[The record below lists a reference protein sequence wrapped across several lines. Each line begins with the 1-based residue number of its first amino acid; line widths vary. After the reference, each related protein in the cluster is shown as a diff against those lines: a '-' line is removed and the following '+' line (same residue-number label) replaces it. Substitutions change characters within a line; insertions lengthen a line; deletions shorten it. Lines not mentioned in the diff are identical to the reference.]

1 MSAGPLLQAQG
12 LDLHFPITGGLMK
25 KVIGRVRAVTGVDL
39 VLQAGEVLGIVGES
53 GCGKTTLA
61 RVLAGLYAPT
71 RGSVRFDGQDVA
83 GMTAAQRLDMTRR
96 VQMVFQDPFASLNP
110 RQRVGDI
117 LGLPFDLHGL
127 PPGATKQ
134 QRVAELLD
142 LVGLDPATSSRW
154 PHEFS
159 GGQRQR
165 IGIARALALKPDVV
179 VLDEPL
185 SALDMSIQSQVL
197 NLLVQLQQRFLLSY
211 LFVSHDLSVVQ
222 YLCDRVAVMYLGRVV
237 ETGTTADLF
246 ANPKHPYTQS
256 LLAAAPDIDPR
267 HRRQQAPLQGDV
279 PSPSRPPPGCAFHT
293 RCPHAMPR
301 CRTELPLLLGP
312 DDASSAPT
320 VHRVACHLVHT
331 EPAGSA
337 ASAVAAA
344 DKAPA

>member
-1 MSAGPLLQAQG
+1 MSDAPLLQADG
-12 LDLHFPITGGLMK
+12 LDLHFPITGGLLK
-25 KVIGRVRAVTGVDL
+25 KEIGRVRAVTGVDL
-39 VLQAGEVLGIVGES
+39 SLQRGEVLGIVGES

-61 RVLAGLYAPT
+61 RALAGLYTPT
-71 RGSVRFDGQDVA
+71 RGTVRFCGQDVA
-83 GMTAAQRLDMTRR
+83 AMDTTQRRDMTRR

-127 PPGATKQ
+127 PAGASKAQ
-134 QRVAELLD
+134 QVAELLQ
-142 LVGLDPATSSRW
+142 LVGLDPATATRW

-197 NLLVQLQQRFLLSY
+197 NLLVQLQQQFALSY

-237 ETGTTADLF
+237 ESAPTAALF
-246 ANPKHPYTQS
+246 AHPQHPYTQS
-256 LLAAAPDIDPR
+256 LLAAAPHIDPR
-267 HRRQQAPLQGDV
+267 QRRHQAPLQGDV

-293 RCPHAMPR
+293 RCPRAEAR
-301 CRTELPLLLGP
+301 CKADVPQLQGG
-312 DDASSAPT
+312 A
-320 VHRVACHLVHT
+320 HRIACHLVQ
-331 EPAGSA
+331 PALAEG
-337 ASAVAAA
+337 
-344 DKAPA
+344 APA